1 MNLYVADIEV
11 HVYYCLIRS
20 HIQVVAGHLQFRYN
34 LGEGEAIL
42 MIKSTNINDLRFH
55 NVLLSRT
62 EQSVQLLVD
71 GMFVNRT
78 ISPGSAPT
86 LDILS
91 DHFYV
96 GARINV
102 RDGSLSNGLQGC
114 VVGLRLDRK
123 EVPVGGE
130 NAHFTTLKIS
140 NGVQNGCPI
149 GTLFETPQSDTSV
162 YTGLSVILVSLCI
175 TSFIFV
181 MICVFIQWRRER
193 HRMHTYN
200 PPSREG
206 SRRRSNRRSSGDRE
220 FAWHQPPTY
229 RRTLDSPQG
238 DYRST
243 PRSEHQSFPMI
254 STSPTQTLEFD
265 TKSCHPPPYPVT
277 DVSTNPV
284 AAETAFNANASFRE
298 RMDSISSSRRRHRL
312 PPIQEDFSAVSQPNP
327 GYREASPQVNHHETH
342 DGPAPSKTTAGQPS
356 RHTRSPSAG
365 VISVANSVGT
375 DLSDVTMNTSIEGDV
390 EKYVQKRREVAN
402 SIIEELNIDTMTH
415 YKDEGPYEPL
425 GSIGS
430 LYNFVR
436 DLEAD
441 LNETTSTERSISHPP
456 APQFLP
462 PHPSSQYSPKEFED
476 LSPSFRPKS
485 PSSGQPAMP
494 QEFPVLSVDD
504 SPVKSNFSR
513 HSTSQ
518 RSGKRSSQRSSHHRI
533 DHSRRM
539 NNIMDKFQSITVGSR
554 QGDGVETRLI

>member
-1 MNLYVADIEV
+1 MTCTIY
-11 HVYYCLIRS
+11 LIP
-20 HIQVVAGHLQFRYN
+20 QVVAGHLQFRYN
-34 LGEGEAIL
+34 LGDGEAIL
-42 MIKSTNINDLRFH
+42 MITSTNINDAMFH
-55 NVLLSRT
+55 NVQLSRT

-71 GMFVNRT
+71 EMFVNRT
-78 ISPGSAPT
+78 ISPGSEAT

-91 DHFYV
+91 EHFYV

-102 RDGSLSNGLQGC
+102 RNGSLSNGLQGC

-130 NAHFTTLKIS
+130 NTHFTTLKIS
-140 NGVQNGCPI
+140 SGVTNGCPI
-149 GTLFETPQSDTSV
+149 GTLFETPQSNTSV
-162 YTGLSVILVSLCI
+162 YTGVAVILVALCI
-175 TSFIFV
+175 ISFVFV
-181 MICVFIQWRRER
+181 MICVVIQWRRER
-193 HRMHTYN
+193 HEMHTYN

-220 FAWHQPPTY
+220 FDWQQAPTY

-238 DYRST
+238 DYRSS
-243 PRSEHQSFPMI
+243 PHPEHQSFPMNG
-254 STSPTQTLEFD
+254 TSPTETLEFD
-265 TKSCHPPPYPVT
+265 TKSRYPPPYQVT

-284 AAETAFNANASFRE
+284 AETAFNANASFRE

-327 GYREASPQVNHHETH
+327 SFLEASPRLNRRHDSH
-342 DGPAPSKTTAGQPS
+342 DGPESNTATASQPTS

-365 VISVANSVGT
+365 VISVSNSVGT
-375 DLSDVTMNTSIEGDV
+375 DLSDVTLNTSIEGDM

-402 SIIEELNIDTMTH
+402 GVIEELNFDTMIH
-415 YKDEGPYEPL
+415 YKEEGPYEPL

-430 LYNFVR
+430 LYDFVR
-436 DLEAD
+436 DLDSETD
-441 LNETTSTERSISHPP
+441 LNETTSTERSFSHPP
-456 APQFLP
+456 APWFPP
-462 PHPSSQYSPKEFED
+462 PHQSQHSPKELED
-476 LSPSFRPKS
+476 ISEYLRPKS

-494 QEFPVLSVDD
+494 QDFLLHSVDD
-504 SPVKSNFSR
+504 SPQKSNFSR

-518 RSGKRSSQRSSHHRI
+518 RSGKKRSSQRGSHHRI

-554 QGDGVETRLI
+554 LGDSVETRLI

>member
-1 MNLYVADIEV
+1 MQLFDP
-11 HVYYCLIRS
+11 
-20 HIQVVAGHLQFRYN
+20 QVVAGHLQFRFN
-34 LGEGEAIL
+34 LGDGEAIL
-42 MIKSTNINDLRFH
+42 VIKSTNINDARFH
-55 NVLLSRT
+55 NIQLSRT
-62 EQSVQLLVD
+62 EQSVELLVD
-71 GMFVNRT
+71 EMFVNRT

-91 DHFYV
+91 EHLYV
-96 GARINV
+96 GARIDV
-102 RDGSLSNGLQGC
+102 RNGSLSNGLQGC

-140 NGVQNGCPI
+140 SGVQNGCPI
-149 GTLFETPQSDTSV
+149 GTLIETPQSDTSV
-162 YTGLSVILVSLCI
+162 YTGLGVILVALCI
-175 TSFIFV
+175 SSFVFV

-193 HRMHTYN
+193 HQLHTYN

-206 SRRRSNRRSSGDRE
+206 SRRRSNRGSSGDRE

-238 DYRST
+238 DYRSS
-243 PRSEHQSFPMI
+243 PHPEHQSFPMNST

-265 TKSCHPPPYPVT
+265 TKSRHPPPYPVT

-284 AAETAFNANASFRE
+284 AETAFNANASFRE

-327 GYREASPQVNHHETH
+327 GFLEASPQMNRRESH
-342 DGPAPSKTTAGQPS
+342 DGPALPNTTTASQPS
-356 RHTRSPSAG
+356 RHTRSPSGG
-365 VISVANSVGT
+365 VISVSNSVGT
-375 DLSDVTMNTSIEGDV
+375 DLSDVTLNTSIEGDV

-402 SIIEELNIDTMTH
+402 SVIEELNIDTMTH

-430 LYNFVR
+430 LYDFVR
-436 DLEAD
+436 DLDTD
-441 LNETTSTERSISHPP
+441 LNETTTTERSISHPP
-456 APQFLP
+456 AHRLP
-462 PHPSSQYSPKEFED
+462 PPHLSQHSPKKEFED
-476 LSPSFRPKS
+476 FAEFLRPKS

-494 QEFPVLSVDD
+494 QDCPLPSAGDY
-504 SPVKSNFSR
+504 SPQKSNFSR
-513 HSTSQ
+513 HSASQ
-518 RSGKRSSQRSSHHRI
+518 RSGKRSSQRGSHHRM

-539 NNIMDKFQSITVGSR
+539 NDIMDKFQSITSGNR
-554 QGDGVETRLI
+554 LGDSVETRLI